1 MLQELLVQ
9 VSYPFGKMIGI
20 AIGNSVGLDIRGG
33 LYPYNEVLPVISGV
47 GVVYQTLTLTSPGT
61 WDGALPITFT
71 YQWLRNGLPI
81 SGATS
86 TTYTLVNDDGNTNIT
101 CAVTATNPI
110 GFTVATSNA
119 IPVISYEQY
128 LINQFI
134 IRVNN
139 AGGFYEAEA
148 CQLAQLTFLNNIS

>member
-1 MLQELLVQ
+1 
-9 VSYPFGKMIGI
+9 MIGI

-33 LYPYNEVLPVISGV
+33 LYPYNEVLPVIVAPLSPIGI
-47 GVVYQTLTLTSPGT
+47 VYMTLSLVSPGT

-71 YQWLRNGLPI
+71 YQWMRNGSPI

-86 TTYTLVNDDGNTNIT
+86 TTYTLVNADANTNIT

-128 LINQFI
+128 IINQFI

>member
-1 MLQELLVQ
+1 
-9 VSYPFGKMIGI
+9 MIGI

-33 LYPYNEVLPVISGV
+33 LYPYNEVAPVISGTP
-47 GVVYQTLTLTSPGT
+47 VVYQTLTLTSPGT

-71 YQWLRNGLPI
+71 YQWTRNGSPI

-86 TTYTLVNDDGNTNIT
+86 TTYTLVNADANTSIA
-101 CAVTATNPI
+101 CVVTATNPI
-110 GFTVATSNA
+110 DSTSVSSNVL
-119 IPVISYEQY
+119 VITSYPQF
-128 LINQFI
+128 LIDEFI
-134 IRVNN
+134 IRVEN